1 MNKTQLIETFKN
13 KIKNLDNIKS
23 TKDSLNK
30 FFNVQKLDIEI
41 GSTPSNLNELFSAK
55 NDNASAVA
63 IPVAYDFKNILNP
76 IKEGP
81 ELKEYY
87 DLMKKSLNL
96 KTAKIQGEQ
105 KSRKEKLDIE
115 KKIADKIKLV
125 SDNFSKI
132 DTLYTDSIDHSKHCI
147 EALELPYS
155 NNDILKTCNTS
166 TLNRINGN
174 IEEINKT
181 LTSIKTTTSQ
191 ILAKYFVGK
200 LEYSSKFTD
209 YLNAKSHFKSLKEFN
224 DKVVQDYSAF
234 PDTMKISSTIKE
246 AAKKVF
252 EKIVDLQIDI
262 SDTISS
268 SSSNAITEERKKPT
282 LGDYEFSLN
291 YDLYLKELDSN
302 LTTIFKNNLKK
313 LIDTKAFLDIE
324 LLGSVQESLTDEL
337 NTFCPTLGFAGTEED
352 QMYCSFKEV
361 ISDFDASQKAELHTE
376 L

>member
-1 MNKTQLIETFKN
+1 M
-13 KIKNLDNIKS
+13 
-23 TKDSLNK
+23 
-30 FFNVQKLDIEI
+30 
-41 GSTPSNLNELFSAK
+41 
-55 NDNASAVA
+55 
-63 IPVAYDFKNILNP
+63 
-76 IKEGP
+76 
-81 ELKEYY
+81 
-87 DLMKKSLNL
+87 
-96 KTAKIQGEQ
+96 
-105 KSRKEKLDIE
+105 
-115 KKIADKIKLV
+115 V
-125 SDNFSKI
+125 SDNFNKI
-132 DTLYTDSIDHSKHCI
+132 DTLYTDSIDHSNHCI
-147 EALELPYS
+147 EALKLPYS
-155 NNDILKTCNTS
+155 NNDIFQTCNTT

-181 LTSIKTTTSQ
+181 LISINTTTSQ

-224 DKVVQDYSAF
+224 DKVVKDYSTF
-234 PDTMKISSTIKE
+234 PDTMKISSAIKE
-246 AAKKVF
+246 AAKEVF

-262 SDTISS
+262 LDTINSS
-268 SSSNAITEERKKPT
+268 SSKPITEESKKPT

-302 LTTIFKNNLKK
+302 LTTIFKSNLNK
-313 LIDTKAFLDIE
+313 LVDTKAFADIG

-361 ISDFDASQKAELHTE
+361 ISDFDASQKPEPHTE